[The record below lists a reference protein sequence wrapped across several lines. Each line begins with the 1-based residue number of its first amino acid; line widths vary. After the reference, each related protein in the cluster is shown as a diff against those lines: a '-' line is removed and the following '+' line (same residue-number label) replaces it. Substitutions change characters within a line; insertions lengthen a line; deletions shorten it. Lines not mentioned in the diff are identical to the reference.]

1 MKDLVQCAAARDDF
15 QRWLDMGKAPI
26 TVCHGEKADMMLLRL
41 EKKPSVNY
49 LYRTAMEQDN
59 AISWDNSL
67 TFCGV
72 YDMKRRALYLTRGS
86 LRSFTSGEVPII
98 SEIGPSMTETISGT
112 VNQRVEDTIANDRRN
127 LPMQEITSD
136 QIRRNLLYYQK
147 HGAKEEAIR
156 LLFDDKAPDEQFH
169 SDYQLEE
176 LPEAAFMAYLQDP
189 EGFIQSEAEQH
200 IKCRQE
206 KFLSGFLENDA
217 LLEAY
222 RSLMADTENPI
233 HRMKSITDAV
243 RSINAKNVTVTVQKD
258 GQELTFKTAARS
270 LTGPQNFYSAY
281 DISAQDRRE
290 FERLFGR
297 HSNYTAGDI
306 IRLTYG
312 RNTIYEAPTVQ
323 TDDMAEAMGP
333 TMQMGGM

>member
-1 MKDLVQCAAARDDF
+1 MKDLIQCPVARDDF

-26 TVCHGEKADMMLLRL
+26 TICQGEKTDIMLIRL
-41 EKKPSVNY
+41 EKRPSVNY
-49 LYRTAMEQDN
+49 LYRTAMERDN

-72 YDMKRRALYLTRGS
+72 YDMKRRALYLTRDS
-86 LRSFTSGEVPII
+86 LHSFTGGKVPII
-98 SEIGPSMTETISGT
+98 SEAGPSMTETINGT

-127 LPMQEITSD
+127 LPVQEITSD
-136 QIRRNLLYYQK
+136 HTRRNLLYYQK
-147 HGAKEEAIR
+147 HGAKEDAIR

-222 RSLMADTENPI
+222 QSLMQDTENPI
-233 HRMKSITDAV
+233 HRMKAITDAV

-258 GQELTFKTAARS
+258 GQELTFKAAAHS

-281 DISAQDRRE
+281 DISAQDRRD

-297 HSNYTAGDI
+297 HTNYTAEDI

-312 RNTIYEAPTVQ
+312 RNTIYEASSIQ
-323 TDDMAEAMGP
+323 TEKQSERVG
-333 TMQMGGM
+333 MGGMQFG